1 MTAERIE
8 SVLFA
13 WVLKKRRLASFS
25 SSLMDSEWEIVRELI
40 PRIPAWPGVA
50 GRDSRRHLLPH
61 PKRHPMADDPGAV
74 PGLYPKQISLDPA
87 FPLAV
92 FRSFELLSSFH
103 SKQLP

>member
-1 MTAERIE
+1 LGIE
-8 SVLFA
+8 ETPH
-13 WVLKKRRLASFS
+13 REFS

-40 PRIPAWPGVA
+40 PESQLGRAWQG
-50 GRDSRRHLLPH
+50 GILDGIFHH

-74 PGLYPKQISLDPA
+74 PGLYPTRISLDPA